1 MKVYWADRAKHRLTA
16 IHDDIS
22 EKPSSSAG
30 KTVRKI
36 IARSRQIAEHP
47 PAGRKTPNINEM
59 TAEKYYPTL
68 YRAIYRIR
76 SHQADVLSMMHDR
89 QLLPSDIKKR

>member
-59 TAEKYYPTL
+59 TAEKCYLTL
-68 YRAIYRIR
+68 VPGNL
-76 SHQADVLSMMHDR
+76 SHSFSSSRCTQHDA
-89 QLLPSDIKKR
+89 

>member
-47 PAGRKTPNINEM
+47 PAGRKIPE
-59 TAEKYYPTL
+59 YPRNDCRKIL
-68 YRAIYRIR
+68 PHPSPGNL
-76 SHQADVLSMMHDR
+76 SHSF
-89 QLLPSDIKKR
+89 SSS